1 MPRSS
6 RRNQGLHL
14 ALLLLLGSLKE
25 IAGAT
30 PWLQENFP
38 NPDRD
43 STACRGRICDPD
55 GVLNESGLDRLQAF
69 LQTNA
74 YMEVTKDCRVQGTA
88 TSETTE
94 DTATTDAQT
103 VELQMGVALVKKMDL
118 TPFGGDDSKDRAA
131 ETFARYVHDDWG
143 VGVET
148 ESCGGAGVLLF
159 LSIEDRTIYLS
170 RGAALEGT
178 LTDRR
183 VDGVIDNMKDL
194 LRSEEY
200 DNAILQAL
208 QDMQQYIA
216 EGPPTSYE
224 NFMYTVLNVL
234 FPAVWLM
241 AVLGSVGRNIWV
253 NSRMQR
259 EYARVKSQLSEIDR
273 ARAEALQGR
282 YQCTS
287 CPICLEDF
295 APPETEGGVATVG
308 SDGQP
313 IKLLRCGHCMD
324 ETCWAEWI
332 SSGRG
337 TITKCPICMQD
348 IGVSTE
354 NTNQT
359 NPQQQAPARRDVHE
373 NNHNHNNELANW
385 EDEEEDRAMRRY
397 RRDRLFRLAR
407 LGNRYPRIVNQ
418 AQIQRWSNPTY
429 EGQLVR
435 DPGFVQSNPTLV
447 RPASGGSRGMSS
459 GGGFGGSSSGGGRGG
474 SW

>member
-1 MPRSS
+1 M
-6 RRNQGLHL
+6 GLM
-14 ALLLLLGSLKE
+14 G

-38 NPDRD
+38 HPERNAK
-43 STACRGRICDPD
+43 ACRGRLCDPD
-55 GVLNESGLDRLQAF
+55 GVLSTEGTDQLEAF
-69 LQTNA
+69 LQTQT
-74 YMEVTKDCRVQGTA
+74 YMEATKDCRVKST
-88 TSETTE
+88 TSEITE
-94 DTATTDAQT
+94 DATTDAQT
-103 VELQMGVALVKKMDL
+103 MELQMGVALVKKMDL
-118 TPFGGDDSKDRAA
+118 TPFEGESSEDRAA
-131 ETFARYVHDDWG
+131 ETFARFVHDEWG

-159 LSIEDRTIYLS
+159 LSIGDRAVYVS

-183 VDGVIDNMKDL
+183 VDQIIENMKDL

-208 QDMQQYIA
+208 HDMQKYI
-216 EGPPTSYE
+216 EQGPPTRWE
-224 NFMYTVLNVL
+224 DFMHTFLNLL
-234 FPAVWLM
+234 FPATWLM
-241 AVLGSVGRNIWV
+241 AVLGTMGRNLWV

-259 EYARVKSQLSEIDR
+259 EYARVRSQLSDIDR

-282 YQCTS
+282 YKCTS
-287 CPICLEDF
+287 CPICLDDF
-295 APPETEGGVATVG
+295 APPATEDGVATVG

-348 IGVSTE
+348 IGVSTD

-359 NPQQQAPARRDVHE
+359 NTQEQPLQRRDVNE
-373 NNHNHNNELANW
+373 VNNNDNNLANVN
-385 EDEEEDRAMRRY
+385 DDQDEEDRAMRRY
-397 RRDRLFRLAR
+397 RRERQFRLAR

-429 EGQLVR
+429 DGQLVR

-447 RPASGGSRGMSS
+447 RPGSGGSRGMSS
-459 GGGFGGSSSGGGRGG
+459 GGFGGSSSGGGRGG
-474 SW
+474 RW